1 MKTINVN
8 SYFLNCYGLL
18 ILILVFMNR
27 FEYDDN
33 LEIVLIY
40 IMGSLLFLP
49 FEICCSKILYFITKK
64 QDFTINWLRSN
75 RTVTVK

>member
-1 MKTINVN
+1 
-8 SYFLNCYGLL
+8 
-18 ILILVFMNR
+18 MNR

-75 RTVTVK
+75 RMVTVK